1 LQKEGVGMFLYG
13 ILPISLSVIAFFTK
27 DIFLD
32 YAEKIHKGNN
42 FPISREIISKR
53 LMVATIFLFIVGV
66 IGLFRS
72 I

>member
-1 LQKEGVGMFLYG
+1 MFLYG

-27 DIFLD
+27 DILLG

-42 FPISREIISKR
+42 SLIRREIISKR
-53 LMVATIFLFIVGV
+53 LMVATIFLFIIGV